1 MAVDHGT
8 ATVGAYLTISALR
21 QFHRAEV
28 NVRNGKWK
36 GGLVPARDP
45 QGKVLGIIGMG
56 GIGSVSSPPVLRQVS
71 R

>member
-8 ATVGAYLTISALR
+8 ATVGAYLTIGALR
-21 QFHRAEV
+21 QFYRAEV

-36 GGLVPARDP
+36 NGLVPARDP

-56 GIGSVSSPPVLRQVS
+56 GIGSVSFSLDLCQ
-71 R
+71 